1 MANKTT
7 ASVGTALQ
15 FMPQADKQ
23 LVENLQGIKGITG
36 AAGTGDVGGA
46 SFSKG
51 LDALTGAFAT
61 YLDTRDKQFQKE
73 MWDGAKNILARASEE
88 DLQKLNS
95 IEIATKYGYAT
106 LIDNPYFHAYTDN
119 LIGEHNAQLAYT
131 DYNTLFADR
140 PATTP
145 EEEAQR
151 FDKFMLDRANAY
163 LSTKPQ
169 TNATAFQEGFATKKH
184 DVFQNMMQSRSNK
197 EVSDKVALAQT
208 TINTDLQNIS
218 YNATNRPVDDVIAD
232 YQQVIDKS
240 RMIAMSPEFL
250 YKMVASIPT
259 SLAKN
264 GRMSVDNIK
273 RVMDSL
279 DVEVRLDGTTRKASE
294 FVSANEYAPMAVAWQ
309 QSHTTK
315 LKLDTLG
322 KYENDKDGLAHFDMD
337 IAKLYQSQNP
347 ADWNTAQLM
356 EGWRAD
362 LAHVISRKQQTRKA
376 NTTAAV
382 KAATKQAQ
390 MQDDATLWKAN
401 IQLALDGNADATDI
415 FGNAEGVV
423 RRRDGKNADT
433 AIRDKILTNM
443 ITETLSNN
451 NMEYPDRLKRVNQ
464 LMHYKGAHEFAETYG
479 KRILNNMQNLSDT
492 DLSAGVVGPTYVNLY
507 NMFLN
512 TTSDNFAG
520 AFGTKVSEAFQTIR
534 GLGEASGYNGTDAFA
549 IGISKW
555 KAASKMTQDEKNGFS
570 SQITKYIN
578 DVKNSYGSG
587 PDIQGMAN
595 ISTGT
600 HDTITMDKLMNS
612 PTLTNIASM
621 YMYNGMSV
629 DKALEMAGNDI
640 RDNYVY
646 KWGAV
651 IPKTMFY
658 DNFPTDANGTWKD
671 KAEVLG
677 SMAINALAAAYFG
690 EGELGSRKSTGVGFE
705 AVYHPTTGEISV
717 QDQYSGKTLTIPR
730 TQLWNE
736 MAYIAENS
744 DLVEVKAVQVSSDDD
759 EDKGELPNIISTLKG
774 GNS

>member
-7 ASVGTALQ
+7 SSVGTALQ
-15 FMPQADKQ
+15 FMPQPDKQ
-23 LVENLQGIKGITG
+23 GVESLQGIKGVSG
-36 AAGTGDVGGA
+36 SVGTGDIGGA
-46 SFSKG
+46 SAAKG

-119 LIGEHNAQLAYT
+119 LIGEHNAQLAYIQ
-131 DYNTLFADR
+131 YNTLFADR
-140 PATTP
+140 PAATP

-151 FDKFMLDRANAY
+151 FDKWMLDRANAY

-169 TNATAFQEGFATKKH
+169 TNATAFQEGFASKKH
-184 DVFQNMMQSRSNK
+184 DVFQNMMQQRSNK
-197 EVSDKVALAQT
+197 EVSDKVALAQSS
-208 TINTDLQNIS
+208 INTDLQNIS
-218 YNATNRPVDDVIAD
+218 YNATNRPVEDVIAD

-250 YKMVASIPT
+250 YKMVQSIPLT
-259 SLAKN
+259 LAKN
-264 GRMSVDNIK
+264 GRMGVDKIK
-273 RVMDSL
+273 QVMDSL

-309 QSHTTK
+309 QQHTTQ
-315 LKLDTLG
+315 LKLDTVN
-322 KYENDKDGLAHFDMD
+322 KYAPDDDGLAHMDMD

-347 ADWNTAQLM
+347 ADWNMAQNM
-356 EGWRAD
+356 EAWRGDVAREI
-362 LAHVISRKQQTRKA
+362 AKRQKTRKA
-376 NTTAAV
+376 TTTAAV

-390 MQDDATLWKAN
+390 LQDDETLWKAN
-401 IQLALDGNADATDI
+401 IQLALDGNVKATDI

-423 RRRDGKNADT
+423 RRRDGKEAST
-433 AIRDKILTNM
+433 AVRDKVLYGM
-443 ITETLSNN
+443 IGETLSNE
-451 NMEYPDRLKRVNQ
+451 NMDYASRLKRVNQ
-464 LMHYKGAHEFAETYG
+464 LMHYKGANEFSQAYG
-479 KRILNNMQNLSDT
+479 KRLLNNMLNLSDT
-492 DLSAGVVGPTYVNLY
+492 DLNAGVLSPEYVNLY
-507 NMFLN
+507 NMYLN
-512 TTSDNFAG
+512 STPTEFGG
-520 AFGTKVSEAFQTIR
+520 AFGTQVADAFDVIR
-534 GLGEASGYNGTDAFA
+534 GLGESSGYNNTDAFA

-555 KAASKMTQDEKNGFS
+555 KQASKMTQDEKNSFS
-570 SQITKYIN
+570 SQITKYMN
-578 DVKNSYGSG
+578 DVKNAYGSG

-600 HDTITMDKLMNS
+600 YDTISMDKLMNS

-621 YMYNGMSV
+621 YMYSGMSV
-629 DKALEMAGNDI
+629 DRALEMAGNDI

-651 IPKTMFY
+651 IPKTLFL
-658 DNFPTDANGTWKD
+658 DNFPTGANDTWKD

-677 SMAINALAAAYFG
+677 STAINTLASSYFG
-690 EGELGSRKSTGVGFE
+690 NGEIGSRYSTGVGYD
-705 AVYHPTTGEISV
+705 AVYNSNTGEITV
-717 QDQYSGKTLTIPR
+717 HDVYSGKALTITR

-736 MAYIAENS
+736 MQYIAENQ
-744 DLVEVKAVQVSSDDD
+744 DLIEVTAAKPTETSSNPIDQMLDTM
-759 EDKGELPNIISTLKG
+759 GTLLP
-774 GNS
+774 